1 MFIMKSK
8 DEMSL
13 RIWQFLYSAVLCVFG
28 NVVKNCRLKKIVSNT
43 ERKVWNLS
51 ICKWRNKNCASRRQ
65 FTGEYCASGRHCL
78 RTIYMDMLGI
88 LDIFSLSTV
97 FLLVLDQWQNWR

>member
-43 ERKVWNLS
+43 ERKV
-51 ICKWRNKNCASRRQ
+51 
-65 FTGEYCASGRHCL
+65 
-78 RTIYMDMLGI
+78 
-88 LDIFSLSTV
+88 
-97 FLLVLDQWQNWR
+97 